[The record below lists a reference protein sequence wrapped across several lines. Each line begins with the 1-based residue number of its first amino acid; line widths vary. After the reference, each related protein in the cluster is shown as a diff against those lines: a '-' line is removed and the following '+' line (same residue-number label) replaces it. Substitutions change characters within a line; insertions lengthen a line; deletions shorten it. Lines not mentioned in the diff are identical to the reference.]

1 MLDIPEIKLIVG
13 LGNVGDKFE
22 NTRHN
27 LGSDLLFAI
36 ADKYHVRL
44 ENQSKFFGLTGRG
57 DIEEQDLRLLFPT
70 TYMNES
76 GKAVG
81 AICSFYR
88 IDPTQVL
95 VLHDEMDL
103 PAGALRFKFD
113 GGLAGHNGLRSIAK
127 HLGSRQDFY
136 RLRIGIGKKPN
147 SEDNV
152 NYVLSQPS
160 PDEKSAIDHAMDG
173 AMHGLQILLREGVG
187 KATTYINSF
196 R

>member
-13 LGNVGDKFE
+13 LGNVGKKYE

-27 LGSDLLFAI
+27 LGYDLLLNI
-36 ADKYHVRL
+36 AEKYHVTL
-44 ENQSKFFGLTGRG
+44 ESQTRFFGMTGRG

-95 VLHDEMDL
+95 VLHDELDL
-103 PAGALRFKFD
+103 PAGALRFKFG
-113 GGLAGHNGLRSIAK
+113 GGLAGHNGLRSIAR
-127 HLGSRQDFY
+127 HLGGRHDFY
-136 RLRIGIGKKPN
+136 RLRIGIGKTHR
-147 SEDNV
+147 SATID
-152 NYVLSQPS
+152 YVLSS
-160 PDEKSAIDHAMDG
+160 PPPGDREAIGAALEG
-173 AMHGLQILLREGVG
+173 AMTGLRMLLREGAAR
-187 KATTYINSF
+187 ATSYINSF
-196 R
+196 K